1 MLIDDLLDGI
11 LRACEA
17 APETVRADI
26 GGMIE
31 DFRERSP
38 VTEVRTALRYSTT
51 ALDGEIALMIDAA
64 RDDLRRVGVNET
76 QLTGPLARMAIATYA
91 RAQQTDD
98 PETREALENSYGA
111 MADALRKAVGE

>member
-1 MLIDDLLDGI
+1 MLIDELLDGI

-17 APETVRADI
+17 APEEVRAEVE
-26 GGMIE
+26 GMIG

-38 VTEVRTALRYSTT
+38 VSEVRTALRYSTH

-64 RDDLRRVGVNET
+64 RDDLLRVGVADARLSE
-76 QLTGPLARMAIATYA
+76 PLARMAITTYA
-91 RAQQTDD
+91 RAQQADD
-98 PETREALENSYGA
+98 PDVRAAFESSYGA